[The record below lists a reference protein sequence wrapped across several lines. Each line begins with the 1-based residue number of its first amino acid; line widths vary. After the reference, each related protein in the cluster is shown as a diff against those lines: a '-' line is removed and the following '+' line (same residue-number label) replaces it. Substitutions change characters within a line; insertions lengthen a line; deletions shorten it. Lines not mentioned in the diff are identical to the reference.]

1 MQFSSQV
8 KRFKP
13 DILYKVEV
21 PASGRAII
29 IYCHFGRVV
38 FLKHSFAYLEFSSG
52 IEACHRHLFL
62 HIFSPEIFPQ
72 VPQLINCELLSF
84 YLNNLDID
92 TDLKTFTPAMCMCFL
107 SFPFVL
113 LFFSMI
119 MKKKRRKKT
128 FAVAEK
134 FVW

>member
-38 FLKHSFAYLEFSSG
+38 FLKYCFVYLEFSSR

-92 TDLKTFTPAMCMCFL
+92 ADLETFTPAMCMCFL
-107 SFPFVL
+107 SFRFVIL
-113 LFFSMI
+113 LNDYD
-119 MKKKRRKKT
+119 KKKEEEN
-128 FAVAEK
+128 FCYS
-134 FVW
+134 